1 MTLSKY
7 LFIASMDV
15 LKDRKQL
22 FNEVYNTEHCPLLLG
37 VPGVRS
43 VTRYETQS
51 FSMAL
56 GGEIRQITADNE
68 PRYHAVYE
76 IETPSVLESSEWSD
90 AVDSGRW
97 PEEVRPYTSNR
108 RHSLLKLTYPVVE

>member
-1 MTLSKY
+1 MTRSKY

-22 FNEVYNTEHCPLLLG
+22 FDEVYNEEHCPLLLE
-37 VPGVRS
+37 VPGVHAVSRF
-43 VTRYETQS
+43 ETQS
-51 FSMAL
+51 FAIAL
-56 GGEIRQITADNE
+56 GGEIRQVTNE
-68 PRYHAVYE
+68 HEPTYHAVFE
-76 IETPSVLESSEWSD
+76 IDNPGVLESSDWSK

-108 RHSLLKLTYPVVE
+108 RHSLLKLTYPIT

>member
-1 MTLSKY
+1 MTRSKY

-22 FNEVYNTEHCPLLLG
+22 FNEVYNSEHCPLLLD

-43 VTRYETQS
+43 VTRFETQS
-51 FSMAL
+51 FSIAL
-56 GGEIRQITADNE
+56 GGEIRHITAEDE
-68 PRYHAVYE
+68 PQFHAIYE
-76 IETPSVLESSEWSD
+76 IDSPSVLESSEWSN

-108 RHSLLKLTYPVVE
+108 RHSLLKLTYPITE

>member
-1 MTLSKY
+1 MTRSKY

-22 FNEVYNTEHCPLLLG
+22 FDEVYNEEHCPLLLE
-37 VPGVRS
+37 VPGVRAVS
-43 VTRYETQS
+43 RFETQS
-51 FSMAL
+51 FAIAL
-56 GGEIRQITADNE
+56 GGEIRRVTNE
-68 PRYHAVYE
+68 LEPTYHAVYE
-76 IETPSVLESSEWSD
+76 IDNPGVLESSDWSK

-108 RHSLLKLTYPVVE
+108 RHSLLKLTYPIT

>member
-1 MTLSKY
+1 MTRSKY

-22 FNEVYNTEHCPLLLG
+22 FDEVYNDEHCPLLLED
-37 VPGVRS
+37 PGVHAVSRF
-43 VTRYETQS
+43 ETQS
-51 FSMAL
+51 FAIAL
-56 GGEIRQITADNE
+56 GGEIRQVTNE
-68 PRYHAVYE
+68 HEPTYHAVYE
-76 IETPSVLESSEWSD
+76 IDNPGVLESSDWSK

-108 RHSLLKLTYPVVE
+108 RHSLLKLTYPIT